1 MKLLLL
7 PLMAFL
13 VSCVSVPK
21 GIEPIQGFSLNRY
34 LGTWYEIARLD
45 HSFERG
51 LSHVSAEY
59 SMRDDGGVRVKNVG
73 YSAAKD
79 RWQEA
84 VGKAYFVKD
93 ENIGHLKVA
102 FQWPFYGSYVVFKLD
117 DDYQHAYV
125 TGNDLNTLWLLA
137 RTPTVDEAVL
147 QDFKAEAK
155 RKGFDVTS
163 LRTVDQTPLD

>member
-7 PLMAFL
+7 PLLALL

-21 GIEPIQGFSLNRY
+21 GIEPIHNFSLERY

-59 SMRDDGGVRVKNVG
+59 SLRDDGGVRVKNVG

-93 ENIGHLKVA
+93 EKTGHLKVT
-102 FQWPFYGSYVVFKLD
+102 FQWPFYSSYVVFKLD
-117 DDYQHAYV
+117 DAYQYAYV
-125 TGNDLNTLWLLA
+125 TGNDLNTLWLLS
-137 RTPTVDEAVL
+137 RTPTVDDEVL
-147 QDFKAEAK
+147 KDFKADAA
-155 RKGFDVTS
+155 RRGFDVTS
-163 LRTVDQTPLD
+163 LRMVDQTPLD